1 MTQIMN
7 FKRMEVNGATKEE
20 ALAKAPF
27 DIMGDATQAYKI
39 WRKKQVNG
47 VTDADKKEFMLEY
60 LAKKSKNC
68 AGVGFSITIES
79 AVADTRER
87 PYKIEDVKNDKGE
100 LKVEDRKILPGYV
113 LVELQLPDVGWN
125 SVLSKIVGINGVSG
139 FLTADPTG
147 KNPPKALSRDEHK
160 KILIRKGEVPEEKT
174 FRPKQEF
181 KNGEE
186 VLITSGPFAS
196 FNGTIDEVDLQ
207 KGRLR
212 LSVQIFGRST
222 PVEVDFN
229 QVEKVLS

>member
-1 MTQIMN
+1 
-7 FKRMEVNGATKEE
+7 MEKGWYVIQTYSGYE
-20 ALAKAPF
+20 
-27 DIMGDATQAYKI
+27 Q
-39 WRKKQVNG
+39 
-47 VTDADKKEFMLEY
+47 
-60 LAKKSKNC
+60 
-68 AGVGFSITIES
+68 
-79 AVADTRER
+79 
-87 PYKIEDVKNDKGE
+87 KIEKILTRFMEKDPVFAAYCTAVDVPVEKVNVKNDKGE

-186 VLITSGPFAS
+186 VLITSGPFAE
-196 FNGTIDEVDLQ
+196 FVGDITEVYPD
-207 KGRLR
+207 KAKLR
-212 LSVQIFGRST
+212 AMVSIFGRET
-222 PVEVDFN
+222 PVELEYK
-229 QVEKVLS
+229 QIQKL

>member
-1 MTQIMN
+1 
-7 FKRMEVNGATKEE
+7 MEKGWYVIQTYSGYE
-20 ALAKAPF
+20 
-27 DIMGDATQAYKI
+27 Q
-39 WRKKQVNG
+39 
-47 VTDADKKEFMLEY
+47 
-60 LAKKSKNC
+60 
-68 AGVGFSITIES
+68 
-79 AVADTRER
+79 
-87 PYKIEDVKNDKGE
+87 KIEKILTKFMEKDSVFAAYCTAVDVPVEKVNVKNDKGE

>member
-1 MTQIMN
+1 M
-7 FKRMEVNGATKEE
+7 
-20 ALAKAPF
+20 
-27 DIMGDATQAYKI
+27 
-39 WRKKQVNG
+39 
-47 VTDADKKEFMLEY
+47 
-60 LAKKSKNC
+60 
-68 AGVGFSITIES
+68 
-79 AVADTRER
+79 
-87 PYKIEDVKNDKGE
+87 
-100 LKVEDRKILPGYV
+100 
-113 LVELQLPDVGWN
+113 
-125 SVLSKIVGINGVSG
+125 
-139 FLTADPTG
+139 TADPTG